1 MSQGW
6 SPPWH
11 CFSALAPSPPGPGS
25 SAQGISFSDT
35 EDDFSHYFRT
45 YISDVL
51 STAPQHAK
59 SRCQGYW
66 SEGRAMARGDRR
78 LLTGQQLAQ
87 EIKVGKL
94 PGDPGLIRQ
103 VPALPDLAA
112 MALQNLSGWMGK
124 TGPSFSSP
132 DEVRSTPSSRRTGSG
147 MVTLG

>member
-1 MSQGW
+1 MFQGW
-6 SPPWH
+6 RAPWH
-11 CFSALAPSPPGPGS
+11 CSPALAPSPPGPGS

-35 EDDFSHYFRT
+35 EDDFSHHFRA

-87 EIKVGKL
+87 EIKV
-94 PGDPGLIRQ
+94 
-103 VPALPDLAA
+103 
-112 MALQNLSGWMGK
+112 
-124 TGPSFSSP
+124 
-132 DEVRSTPSSRRTGSG
+132 
-147 MVTLG
+147 